1 MIQEYEMSLII
12 NEELYHREIIDMETY
27 NKVNDLL
34 YLKIKKWKEKNLG
47 TI

>member
-12 NEELYHREIIDMETY
+12 NEELYNREIIDMETY